1 MAGAAGANSSTIKV
15 EAEQASIRT
24 VGGPDGPGWNLWSN
38 GRIGHSVQ
46 FGPART
52 HRLTVRA
59 RANSEQGVDP
69 VLEVSIDGRS
79 YGRASVQAESGWRYR
94 DYHFDVSTTPGRHE
108 VSLAFVNDPNR
119 PGNNVDLV
127 IDYFTVTPVKAAS
140 SATTTSTSR
149 PTTTTTTAGTAS
161 PPSEP
166 TTTATVGPPTT
177 EPTTTTTSTTT
188 AGGGSGGGA
197 GGSGGDARSPYI
209 PAGYS
214 LTWNDEFDTLSLD
227 KAANGNG
234 NWATKWVGFNVLS
247 LAGNGDRCMKAYP
260 EFTGTGGPPLGIE
273 THRVDNGVLTLF
285 GRPIPENRRAQFW
298 NYEAA
303 CGMLSGQLS
312 HDQTYGYWETRI
324 RITNVS
330 QGHHW
335 GVWMLPAND
344 AWPPEIDILEVV
356 GRKPGD
362 PNVGPGRFHFTGH
375 FDDANGKHTGNGRA
389 VDAPGPAD
397 AWYTLGL
404 QWTQNEVVW
413 YLDGKEVHRLGNF
426 FGTVPAYFLITPEIG
441 GNWPG
446 PTSGQTV
453 WPMSMDVDYVRIYS
467 R

>member
-1 MAGAAGANSSTIKV
+1 MTGAAGANSSTIKV
-15 EAEQASIRT
+15 EAERASTHT
-24 VGGPDGPGWNLWSN
+24 VGGPDGPGWNLWST
-38 GRIGHSVQ
+38 GRIGHSVN
-46 FGPART
+46 FGPAPA

-59 RANSEQGVDP
+59 RANSERGVNP
-69 VLEVSIDGRS
+69 VLEVSIDGRP
-79 YGRASVQAESGWRYR
+79 YGRATVTAETGWRYR
-94 DYHFDVSTTPGRHE
+94 DYQFEVSTTPGRHD
-108 VSLAFVNDPNR
+108 VSLAFVNDPNEA
-119 PGNNVDLV
+119 GNNVDLV
-127 IDYFTVTPVKAAS
+127 IDYFTVTPLKAAS
-140 SATTTSTSR
+140 PPSSTSTSR
-149 PTTTTTTAGTAS
+149 PTSTVATT
-161 PPSEP
+161 
-166 TTTATVGPPTT
+166 PPTT
-177 EPTTTTTSTTT
+177 EPTTTTSAGPPTTKPTTT
-188 AGGGSGGGA
+188 TTTPSGGGSGGGA
-197 GGSGGDARSPYI
+197 GGGAGTGTAQSPYV

-285 GRPIPENRRAQFW
+285 GRPIPDNRKAQFW

-312 HDQTYGYWETRI
+312 HSQTYGYWETRI

-375 FDDANGKHTGNGRA
+375 FDDANGQHTGNGRA
-389 VDAPGPAD
+389 VDAPGAPD

-404 QWTQNEVVW
+404 QWTRDEVVW

-446 PTSGQTV
+446 PTSSQTV